1 MVLRVLITGGAGFIG
16 SSLAGAFLL
25 SRKNYRVTVLDNLT
39 RGHLK
44 NISKWLG
51 SPRFEFVQGDLL
63 DYSTSNPLDQKASL
77 QKIVD
82 NSDIIFHLAA
92 NPDVAIGTV
101 NNSN

>member
-1 MVLRVLITGGAGFIG
+1 MLRALITGGAGFIG
-16 SSLAGAFLL
+16 SSLASALLL
-25 SRKNYRVTVLDNLT
+25 SKKDYHVTVLDNLS
-39 RGHLK
+39 RGDLK

-51 SPRFEFVQGDLL
+51 SPRFEFIQADLL
-63 DYSTSNPLDQKASL
+63 DHSTSSPSTEHKASPF

-101 NNSN
+101 NTH

>member
-1 MVLRVLITGGAGFIG
+1 MLITGGAGFIG

-25 SRKNYRVTVLDNLT
+25 SRKNYHVTVLDNLT

-63 DYSTSNPLDQKASL
+63 DYSTSNPLDQKVSPL

-82 NSDIIFHLAA
+82 NSDIIFHLV
-92 NPDVAIGTV
+92 PLQSEQLTPI
-101 NNSN
+101 